1 MIKAFLEGSSLLLV
15 DEVVGRQVATVCPD
29 RSQRL
34 GHRIGGVGVA
44 RSQQS
49 GDKVAKFIVLNKIRL
64 QCRGK

>member
-15 DEVVGRQVATVCPD
+15 DEVVGRQVATVGPD

-49 GDKVAKFIVLNKIRL
+49 GDKVAEFIVLNTTIVIH
-64 QCRGK
+64 